1 MVDLPTPISPTST
14 NGRVMRAASA
24 ERSASPVEVCALLIA
39 ARPIDALGRGQGI
52 GLLHEDTKNLA
63 VKRSAILWVVLLGII
78 GLLLA
83 AWVDGGEEP
92 LRPIS
97 QPVDLPEGTL

>member
-52 GLLHEDTKNLA
+52 GLFTGDTKNLA
-63 VKRSAILWVVLLGII
+63 VKRSRIAGIVVFGVLAILVI
-78 GLLLA
+78 
-83 AWVDGGEEP
+83 AWIDGGEEP
-92 LRPIS
+92 LRTIS
-97 QPVDLPEGTL
+97 EPVELPENLR